1 MQIGNKL
8 ILILSQTT
16 LPGFLPLEM
25 SGSTLGQG
33 GREKV
38 FCLTIFLS
46 GNVMNRKYFLDGVMA
61 KNQGHQ
67 VSITHYLVT
76 PFFKLGNY

>member
-8 ILILSQTT
+8 ILILSKTT

-38 FCLTIFLS
+38 FSLS
-46 GNVMNRKYFLDGVMA
+46 DNISPGQCDGQNISSRRSDGQDSGA
-61 KNQGHQ
+61 QGVNHPLSRD
-67 VSITHYLVT
+67 SIL
-76 PFFKLGNY
+76 